1 MFYYTNKVSDFSK
14 EVNKNLANENPDQAN
29 ALVEWGAAMHRDGI
43 VKGVVAM
50 TTVTIVG
57 NCLVNI
63 IYGYIK
69 GRKDAKKLFNKK
81 ES

>member
-1 MFYYTNKVSDFSK
+1 MLYYTNKVSDFSK
-14 EVNKNLANENPDQAN
+14 EVIKNLANENPDQAK
-29 ALVEWGAAMHRDGI
+29 ALVEWGAALHRDGI

-50 TTVTIVG
+50 VTINIIG
-57 NCLVNI
+57 NCLINV
-63 IYGYIK
+63 IYPYVR